1 MYYDGKE
8 KQSASKEYCRAEMG
22 AKMVKIIL
30 CDDNQVFLENLRRE
44 IRTILKRNNVDS
56 EIYVFNSLESIR
68 PDLIP
73 QANIFFLDIDFSERQ
88 YTGIDIAKKIRSVNE
103 RAVIIFVTNYI
114 QYAPEGYEVQAF
126 RYLLKSS
133 IATKLDRCLQQAL
146 DKLSVDNDTMM
157 ITVSGETIILPL
169 KDILYIE
176 SQAHNIVINVQPTRE
191 ECPKKYRLYATLSSM
206 EQQLG
211 ERGFLRIQKSYLV
224 NMRRLTKYQCTEA
237 VLDNG
242 LSLKVSQK
250 IYNEQKKKFL
260 LWKGRQ

>member
-1 MYYDGKE
+1 MYDDVKE
-8 KQSASKEYCRAEMG
+8 KQAAFTECCRAEMG
-22 AKMVKIIL
+22 ATMVKIIL
-30 CDDNQVFLENLRRE
+30 CDDNQIFLENLRKEVRA
-44 IRTILKRNNVDS
+44 ILRRNNVDS
-56 EIYVFNSLESIR
+56 EIHIFNSLETIR

-73 QANIFFLDIDFSERQ
+73 KANVFFLDIDFAQRQ
-88 YTGIDIAKKIRSVNE
+88 YNGIDIAKKIRCLNE
-103 RAVIIFVTNYI
+103 QAVIIFVTNYI

-133 IATKLDRCLQQAL
+133 ISTNLERCLQQAL
-146 DKLSVDNDTMM
+146 DKLSVNNETLM
-157 ITVSGETIILPL
+157 ITVSGETIILSL

-176 SQAHNIVINVQPTRE
+176 SQAHNIVINVLPTAS
-191 ECPKKYRLYATLSSM
+191 ECLKQYRLYATLSSM

-250 IYNEQKKKFL
+250 IYNAQKKKFL

>member
-30 CDDNQVFLENLRRE
+30 CDDNQAFLENLRRE

-56 EIYVFNSLESIR
+56 EIYIFNSLESIQ

-88 YTGIDIAKKIRSVNE
+88 YTGIDIAKKIRGVND

-133 IATKLDRCLQQAL
+133 IDTKLDRCLKQAL
-146 DKLSVDNDTMM
+146 EKLSVDNETMM
-157 ITVSGETIILPL
+157 ITVSGETIILLL
-169 KDILYIE
+169 KDILFIE
-176 SQAHNIVINVQPTRE
+176 SQAHNVVINVLPAKE
-191 ECPKKYRLYATLSSM
+191 ECPKQYRLYATLSSM

-242 LSLKVSQK
+242 LALKVSQK

>member
-1 MYYDGKE
+1 MYDGGKE
-8 KQSASKEYCRAEMG
+8 KPTASEECCRAEMG

-30 CDDNQVFLENLRRE
+30 CDDNQAFLENLRRE
-44 IRTILKRNNVDS
+44 IRAILRKNNIDS

-68 PDLIP
+68 ADLIP
-73 QANIFFLDIDFSERQ
+73 QANIFFLDIDFPGRQ
-88 YTGIDIAKKIRSVNE
+88 YTGIDIAKKIRAVNE
-103 RAVIIFVTNYI
+103 RAAIIFITNYI

-133 IATKLDRCLQQAL
+133 IATKLDRCLHQAL
-146 DKLSVDNDTMM
+146 DKLAVDNETMM
-157 ITVSGETIILPL
+157 IAVSGETIVLPL
-169 KDILYIE
+169 KNILYVE
-176 SQAHNIVINVQPTRE
+176 SQAHNVVIHVQPAGEGR
-191 ECPKKYRLYATLSSM
+191 PKQYRLYATLSSI

-224 NMRRLTKYQCTEA
+224 NMRRLSKYQCTEA
-237 VLDNG
+237 VLDTG
-242 LSLKVSQK
+242 LSLKVSKK

>member
-8 KQSASKEYCRAEMG
+8 KQSASKEYYRAEMG

-44 IRTILKRNNVDS
+44 IRIILKRNNIDS
-56 EIYVFNSLESIR
+56 EIYIFNSLESIQS
-68 PDLIP
+68 DLIP
-73 QANIFFLDIDFSERQ
+73 QANIFFLDIDFSSRQ

-133 IATKLDRCLQQAL
+133 IATKLDRCLKQAL
-146 DKLSVDNDTMM
+146 DKLSVDNETMM
-157 ITVSGETIILPL
+157 ITVFGETIILPL
-169 KDILYIE
+169 KDILFIE
-176 SQAHNIVINVQPTRE
+176 SQAHNIVINVQHTRE
-191 ECPKKYRLYATLSSM
+191 ECPKQYRLYATLSSM

-242 LSLKVSQK
+242 QSLKVSQK